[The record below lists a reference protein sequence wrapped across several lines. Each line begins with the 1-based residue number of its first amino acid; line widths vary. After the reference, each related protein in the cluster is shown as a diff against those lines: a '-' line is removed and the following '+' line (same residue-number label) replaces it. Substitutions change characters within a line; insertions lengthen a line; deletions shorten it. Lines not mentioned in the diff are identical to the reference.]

1 MKTKSEKHFLYCAA
15 GNYLGSLFS
24 AFGSRNYKIFTF
36 GQVISNIGF
45 LMEYIAI
52 SWLVYRLTNS
62 AVYVGLLFFISGTTV
77 CLSSAFAGVLADRIQ
92 TYKIIYLI
100 NIVSAITS
108 MTLGLSVF
116 FGVSNIWFIFLTQV
130 IAGLVRGIDGP
141 VRSIYVKEL
150 IEKPEHLVNAITL
163 NSSMFNLAKIIG
175 PAIAAVLIPLIGEW
189 ICICIN
195 SLSYVA
201 VIIALSIMNHKELL
215 KISRHDGIIKDLKE
229 GFSYTFSYS
238 PVRTTILFT
247 SLIGLIGFSVN
258 VILPVYTK
266 QVLGGDANVLGFM
279 TTYSGIGAL
288 SAALYLAGRKNAY
301 GLDFVMFWSSALY
314 AICFIGL
321 GFIHNFS
328 IAAVVMVIN
337 GFGQVLI
344 FASANSLLQT
354 VSDHSKTGRV
364 IGLYF
369 LLFNIAT
376 TIGNLAYG
384 KLTDFVGSSSSLIMM
399 GAGSLMVSIV
409 FGFQLKKIRRKSLKK
424 FITIGLKP
432 VDLRTN
438 SWFLSRT
445 RTV

>member
-1 MKTKSEKHFLYCAA
+1 MKPKSNRQFLFSLAS
-15 GNYLGSLFS
+15 NYFESLFS
-24 AFGSRNYKIFTF
+24 AFESKNYTVFTF

-62 AVYVGLLFFISGTTV
+62 ALYVGILFFISGITV
-77 CLSSAFAGVLADRIQ
+77 CLSSAFAGVLSDRIQ
-92 TYKIIYLI
+92 TYKLLYLI
-100 NIVSAITS
+100 NIVSTITS
-108 MTLGLSVF
+108 LTLGISVF

-150 IEKPEHLVNAITL
+150 IEKPDHLVNAITL
-163 NSSMFNLAKIIG
+163 NSSMFNIAKIIG
-175 PAIAAVLIPLIGEW
+175 PALAAVLIPLIGEW

-195 SLSYVA
+195 GLSYIS
-201 VIIALSIMNHKELL
+201 VIIALSLMNHKE
-215 KISRHDGIIKDLKE
+215 IIKKSRDSNMMNDLKD

-238 PVRTTILFT
+238 PVRSTIIFT

-266 QVLGGDANVLGFM
+266 QVLGGDANILGFM

-288 SAALYLAGRKNAY
+288 LAAMYLATRKSAY
-301 GLDFVMFWSSALY
+301 GLDFVICWSSAIY
-314 AICFIGL
+314 AICFVSLGL
-321 GFIHNFS
+321 INSFS
-328 IAAVVMVIN
+328 IAAIVMVIN

-344 FASANSLLQT
+344 FASANSFLQT
-354 VSDHSKTGRV
+354 VSDNSKTSRV

-384 KLTDFVGSSSSLIMM
+384 KLTDLVGSSYTLMIMGSGTLIITAIY
-399 GAGSLMVSIV
+399 GL
-409 FGFQLKKIRRKSLKK
+409 QLNKIRRKSLKK
-424 FITIGLKP
+424 FISIGLKP
-432 VDLRTN
+432 IDLRNNT
-438 SWFLSRT
+438 WFIRRT
-445 RTV
+445 